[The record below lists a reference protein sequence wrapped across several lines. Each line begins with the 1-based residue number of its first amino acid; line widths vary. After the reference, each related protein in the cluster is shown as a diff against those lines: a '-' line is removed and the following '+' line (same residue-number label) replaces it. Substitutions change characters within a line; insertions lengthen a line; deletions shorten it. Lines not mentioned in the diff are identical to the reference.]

1 MRTRP
6 LVDISVLGLVF
17 WGVWSLRFA
26 GVQNIGLWSVLAGVA
41 TAAALAV
48 LRKESWGGFGLRS
61 EGDSRFV
68 LTRAGEF
75 MVLTLAAGAAVI
87 GLATAIGYP
96 PSQSS
101 VLTQQP
107 DTVSGFL
114 LDILFGVWI
123 GAAIGEEILFRGF
136 LLKRFAELFGSGRSA
151 FALAVLAQGV
161 WFGCGHGSQGIS
173 GMIMASAIGVAVGT
187 FFLTRARGSL
197 VPLIL
202 GHGVFDT
209 VSQTIYFLSRQA
221 NP

>member
-1 MRTRP
+1 MRTCP

-187 FFLTRARGSL
+187 FFL
-197 VPLIL
+197 
-202 GHGVFDT
+202 
-209 VSQTIYFLSRQA
+209 
-221 NP
+221 